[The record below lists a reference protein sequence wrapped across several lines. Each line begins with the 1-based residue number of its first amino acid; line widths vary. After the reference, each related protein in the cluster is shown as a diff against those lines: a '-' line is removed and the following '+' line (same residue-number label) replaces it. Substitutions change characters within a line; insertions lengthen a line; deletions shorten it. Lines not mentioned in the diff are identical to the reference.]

1 MILFQI
7 TRVHY
12 IHVAEKQI
20 IKIIQALAQ
29 KKRFIQKLSSIEF
42 HPNELNNYDL
52 VWQRYLHPFF
62 SLFYLKLTKMMRYT

>member
-29 KKRFIQKLSSIEF
+29 KRFIQKLSSIEF

-52 VWQRYLHPFF
+52 VWQRYLHP
-62 SLFYLKLTKMMRYT
+62 Y

>member
-29 KKRFIQKLSSIEF
+29 KK
-42 HPNELNNYDL
+42 DL
-52 VWQRYLHPFF
+52 FRN
-62 SLFYLKLTKMMRYT
+62 

>member
-12 IHVAEKQI
+12 IPVHVAEKQI

-29 KKRFIQKLSSIEF
+29 KRFIQKLSSIEF
-42 HPNELNNYDL
+42 HPNELNN
-52 VWQRYLHPFF
+52 
-62 SLFYLKLTKMMRYT
+62 

>member
-12 IHVAEKQI
+12 LHVAEKQI

-29 KKRFIQKLSSIEF
+29 KKRFIQKLNGIEF

-52 VWQRYLHPFF
+52 VWQRYLHPF
-62 SLFYLKLTKMMRYT
+62 

>member
-12 IHVAEKQI
+12 IPIHVAEKQI

-29 KKRFIQKLSSIEF
+29 KRFIQKLSSIEF

-52 VWQRYLHPFF
+52 VWQRYLHP
-62 SLFYLKLTKMMRYT
+62 Y

>member
-29 KKRFIQKLSSIEF
+29 EKIYSET
-42 HPNELNNYDL
+42 E
-52 VWQRYLHPFF
+52 
-62 SLFYLKLTKMMRYT
+62 

>member
-1 MILFQI
+1 MYKTWLPVTISSEEKLLVKHIVMILFQI

-29 KKRFIQKLSSIEF
+29 KK
-42 HPNELNNYDL
+42 DL
-52 VWQRYLHPFF
+52 FRN
-62 SLFYLKLTKMMRYT
+62 